1 MLTSVAIA
9 GRRVFALPFL
19 SSRAL
24 PSRRLSTSTKRAPKL
39 DMTSAA
45 FWNDVSTAG
54 YDESL
59 FGYHCGAFA
68 EQIVRRHSG
77 ASSRFLDVG
86 TGTGHVTLALANKYP
101 QCKVGCHV

>member
-1 MLTSVAIA
+1 MLTSVAVA

-19 SSRAL
+19 ISPAH
-24 PSRRLSTSTKRAPKL
+24 LSTSTKRAPKL